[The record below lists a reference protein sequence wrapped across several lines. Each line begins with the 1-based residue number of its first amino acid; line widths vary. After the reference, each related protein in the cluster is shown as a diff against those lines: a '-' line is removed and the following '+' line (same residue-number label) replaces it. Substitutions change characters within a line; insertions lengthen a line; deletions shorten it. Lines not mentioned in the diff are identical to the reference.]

1 MSEKIKTFKYVR
13 HHEIERYEAQ
23 GWVRLRALDGTHHGF
38 YSALMEKID
47 EQRGTDNTDAGLIPE
62 VPGNSGS

>member
-13 HHEIERYEAQ
+13 HHEVQRYEAL

-38 YSALMEKID
+38 YSALMEQVESK
-47 EQRGTDNTDAGLIPE
+47 DASE
-62 VPGNSGS
+62 DSK